1 MKVREAAA
9 KVLYELDNKLRI
21 EEILE
26 KATRK
31 AEKAKSEIKK
41 NPFSFK
47 ALAVGASVAA
57 GTFAV
62 GYALR
67 ELLSQT
73 VIKTY
78 PVETEGNTGIMYLVD
93 ERRKEVTAEEFKKVI
108 LDQPASEL
116 LKAEPWVSDR
126 LGYPSEK
133 MTIGEYLEKLPE
145 ETRSYITNYYLI
157 KRGWSYFV
165 KPGKITYTIY
175 VNEITKVYP
184 FSLLSLLGASVASGF
199 LSAVAYSLKGV
210 AKTFK
215 RLGRK

>member
-31 AEKAKSEIKK
+31 AENAKSEIRK

-47 ALAVGASVAA
+47 ALAIGASVAA

-93 ERRKEVTAEEFKKVI
+93 EKGKEVTAEEFKKVI

-116 LKAEPWVSDR
+116 LKAEPWV
-126 LGYPSEK
+126 GY
-133 MTIGEYLEKLPE
+133 IGEYLEKLPE
-145 ETRSYITNYYLI
+145 ETRSYIINYYLI

-165 KPGKITYTIY
+165 KPIGKITYTIY

-210 AKTFK
+210 VKTFK
-215 RLGRK
+215 KFRRN

>member
-31 AEKAKSEIKK
+31 AENAKSEIRK

-47 ALAVGASVAA
+47 ALAIGASVAA

-93 ERRKEVTAEEFKKVI
+93 EKGKEVTAEEFKKVI

-116 LKAEPWVSDR
+116 LKAEPWV
-126 LGYPSEK
+126 GY
-133 MTIGEYLEKLPE
+133 IGEYLEKLPE

-165 KPGKITYTIY
+165 KPIGKITYTIY

-210 AKTFK
+210 VKTFK
-215 RLGRK
+215 KFRRN

>member
-26 KATRK
+26 KAMRK
-31 AEKAKSEIKK
+31 AENAKSEIRK

-47 ALAVGASVAA
+47 ALAIGASVAA

-78 PVETEGNTGIMYLVD
+78 PVEMEGNIGIMTLVD
-93 ERRKEVTAEEFKKVI
+93 EKGKEVTAEEFKKVI

-116 LKAEPWVSDR
+116 LKAEPWIGYM
-126 LGYPSEK
+126 LGYPEK

-145 ETRSYITNYYLI
+145 ETRSYIINYYLI
-157 KRGWSYFV
+157 KKGWSYFV
-165 KPGKITYTIY
+165 KPIGKITYTIY
-175 VNEITKVYP
+175 VDEITKVYP

-199 LSAVAYSLKGV
+199 LSAVAYSLKGIV
-210 AKTFK
+210 KTFK
-215 RLGRK
+215 KFRRN